1 MSCWVTVEGK
11 KNVELS
17 RLRLRQPECG
27 GQARDPPCLDTL
39 RRISRA
45 MAIVRHRHAIRS
57 RDRGPPVDIS
67 EMLDITESS
76 GNPD

>member
-1 MSCWVTVEGK
+1 MSGYT
-11 KNVELS
+11 
-17 RLRLRQPECG
+17 PE
-27 GQARDPPCLDTL
+27 D
-39 RRISRA
+39 IEEA
-45 MAIVRHRHAIRS
+45 MAMIRHRHAIRS